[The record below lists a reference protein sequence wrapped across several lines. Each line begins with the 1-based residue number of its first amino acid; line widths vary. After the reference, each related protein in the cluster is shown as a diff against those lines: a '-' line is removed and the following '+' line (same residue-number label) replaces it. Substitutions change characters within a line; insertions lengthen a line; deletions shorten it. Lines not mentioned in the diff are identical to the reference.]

1 MRVLVLEAAAGDQ
14 RVGVL
19 QRLDH
24 RVVGVALVALVREH
38 ALALEARRLAGEG
51 AVGVD
56 GEGDGGVDAA
66 RDQRGLARHPDLEV
80 VAAVAGRGVHKTG
93 AVLVGDVIAVEE
105 GDIEAIALATQRM
118 RTWAAARSFPANS
131 SAQLEGIY
139 LRRLHNLL
147 GQLLGDDQPVAGLG
161 PIAVGGLA

>member
-24 RVVGVALVALVREH
+24 RVVGVALVAVVLEH
-38 ALALEARRLAGEG
+38 ALALEAGGLAGEG
-51 AVGVD
+51 AVGID

-80 VAAVAGRGVHKTG
+80 VAAVAGGGVHEAG

-105 GDIEAIALATQRM
+105 GDVEVIALPRKRM
-118 RTWAAARSFPANS
+118 RTMAMRRDRS
-131 SAQLEGIY
+131 
-139 LRRLHNLL
+139 RR
-147 GQLLGDDQPVAGLG
+147 QFRAVSKASQPS
-161 PIAVGGLA
+161 PPS

>member
-19 QRLDH
+19 QRLDDG
-24 RVVGVALVALVREH
+24 VVGVALVAVLLEH
-38 ALALEARRLAGEG
+38 ALALEAGGLAGEG

-66 RDQRGLARHPDLEV
+66 LDQLGLVGHPDLEV
-80 VAAVAGRGVHKTG
+80 VAAVAGRGVHEAG

-105 GDIEAIALATQRM
+105 GDVEVVAVADVLQRM
-118 RTWAAARSFPANS
+118 MT
-131 SAQLEGIY
+131 AQ
-139 LRRLHNLL
+139 RC
-147 GQLLGDDQPVAGLG
+147 
-161 PIAVGGLA
+161 